1 MWQLWEKTQGRKRVC
16 GIYNCQVMEEGD
28 SFASKFTW
36 ERYKIRQ
43 NINCESKNVI
53 YLVECKKCGKQGVGS
68 TEDFKPRISN
78 YISHILMK
86 RATCKSVRH
95 FYVTPGHSVKDFSI
109 KGNVKLTNPSMQEK
123 ARDKILTE
131 FEGYC
136 QTKLMTLEP
145 YGLNGKDEW
154 ARMRNNNKRKSF
166 LRY

>member
-1 MWQLWEKTQGRKRVC
+1 
-16 GIYNCQVMEEGD
+16 MEEGD
-28 SFASKFTW
+28 NFVSRVTG

-95 FYVTPGHSVKDFSI
+95 FYVAPEHSVKDFSI
-109 KGNVKLTNPSMQEK
+109 KGMQEK

-131 FEGYC
+131 FEGYW
-136 QTKLMTLEP
+136 QTKLVTLEP